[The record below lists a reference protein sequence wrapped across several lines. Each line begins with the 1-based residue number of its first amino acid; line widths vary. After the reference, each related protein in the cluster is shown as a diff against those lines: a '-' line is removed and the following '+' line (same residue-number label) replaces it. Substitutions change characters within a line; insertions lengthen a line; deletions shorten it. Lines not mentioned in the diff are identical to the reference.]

1 MKFVRKDLDQT
12 KAVITVSVTKDDY
25 NENVEKY
32 IRNYRKKANVPGFRP
47 GNVPVG
53 LIKKLYGKAIV
64 AEEVNKLVSDG
75 LFGYVKENNIKFLGE
90 PLPVENH
97 HDVDFENSEDF
108 DFDFEIGLAPQF
120 DVDLS
125 KSDKITYYN
134 IKVSEQMIDNQ
145 VKSYTSRFG
154 KYTQVDVVEENDMV
168 KGELLEMAN
177 GKVNEDGLKVKDAVL
192 TPAYMKNADQKAL
205 FVGKKI
211 GDKVVFNPQVA
222 YENEVE
228 ISSMLKI
235 SKDEAKKITSD
246 FMMQIEGITR
256 YEEGEIN
263 QELFDKV
270 FGEGAVTSENEFRQK
285 IAESIKENLTA
296 DSDYKFGIDAQA
308 ALSAKYNDL
317 KFPDKF
323 LKRWLLYSNENMTSE
338 SLEED
343 YPRMIK
349 DLTWH
354 LIKDKIAD
362 ANGIKVETAAVQ
374 EYAKKVAKSQF
385 AQYGMVGLE
394 DSIIEN
400 YAKDLMK
407 KEETVKNF
415 VDRAMEEKVL
425 DYIKGTVK
433 LNEKE
438 ISVEDFNK
446 MFQET
451 GEN

>member
-1 MKFVRKDLDQT
+1 
-12 KAVITVSVTKDDY
+12 
-25 NENVEKY
+25 
-32 IRNYRKKANVPGFRP
+32 
-47 GNVPVG
+47 
-53 LIKKLYGKAIV
+53 
-64 AEEVNKLVSDG
+64 
-75 LFGYVKENNIKFLGE
+75 
-90 PLPVENH
+90 
-97 HDVDFENSEDF
+97 
-108 DFDFEIGLAPQF
+108 
-120 DVDLS
+120 
-125 KSDKITYYN
+125 
-134 IKVSEQMIDNQ
+134 
-145 VKSYTSRFG
+145 
-154 KYTQVDVVEENDMV
+154 
-168 KGELLEMAN
+168 
-177 GKVNEDGLKVKDAVL
+177 
-192 TPAYMKNADQKAL
+192 
-205 FVGKKI
+205 
-211 GDKVVFNPQVA
+211 
-222 YENEVE
+222 
-228 ISSMLKI
+228 
-235 SKDEAKKITSD
+235 
-246 FMMQIEGITR
+246 
-256 YEEGEIN
+256 
-263 QELFDKV
+263 
-270 FGEGAVTSENEFRQK
+270 
-285 IAESIKENLTA
+285 
-296 DSDYKFGIDAQA
+296 
-308 ALSAKYNDL
+308 
-317 KFPDKF
+317 
-323 LKRWLLYSNENMTSE
+323 MTSE

-362 ANGIKVETAAVQ
+362 ANGIKVETADVQ

>member
-134 IKVSEQMIDNQ
+134 IKVSDQMIDNQ

-192 TPAYMKNADQKAL
+192 TPAYMKNEDQKAL
-205 FVGKKI
+205 FVGKNI

-235 SKDEAKKITSD
+235 SKDEAKRITSD
-246 FMMQIEGITR
+246 FMMQIEGIAR

-308 ALSAKYNDL
+308 TLSAKYNDL
-317 KFPDKF
+317 KFPDQF

-362 ANGIKVETAAVQ
+362 ANGIKVETADVQ

-394 DSIIEN
+394 DAIIEN